1 MISENTIPYIGT
13 KILWLTKN
21 DHNSMQKA
29 PKSIIPEGFKSA
41 GHFPSSCEHVNMRT
55 CEHANMR
62 TCEHANL
69 RTCEHV
75 NMRTCEH
82 ANMRTCEHANMR
94 TCEHA
99 NLRTCEHANMR
110 TCEHPCDTHIFLIVA
125 CRSCLLLLSVCSFSF
140 FCFLFFDALF
150 RGPTKNPQRSLCS

>member
-1 MISENTIPYIGT
+1 
-13 KILWLTKN
+13 
-21 DHNSMQKA
+21 
-29 PKSIIPEGFKSA
+29 
-41 GHFPSSCEHVNMRT
+41 MRT

-140 FCFLFFDALF
+140 FAFC
-150 RGPTKNPQRSLCS
+150 SLMLCLGVQPKTRKDLCVVRTVLGSEISPLKGKGEGSNQKPANIVV